1 MDFLQVLM
9 IILILVGLTLIV
21 VSVYFIKKESEENKA
36 LNFKVDEA
44 FTMINNSIEEY
55 EQTTNEFNNV
65 AEIMFKEID
74 EKYQELL
81 MLYSLIEEKKY
92 ENNTESVISK
102 DTVNNKNKARG
113 KNNTFLHNNKNSN
126 KIIELYESGMPVD
139 KIAKKLKIG
148 IGEVQLIIN
157 LRKA

>member
-1 MDFLQVLM
+1 MDFLQILM
-9 IILILVGLTLIV
+9 IILIFVGLVLIGG
-21 VSVYFIKKESEENKA
+21 SMYQIKKEAENNKE
-36 LNFKVDEA
+36 LSFKVDEA

-55 EQTTNEFNNV
+55 EQRTSEFNNV
-65 AEIMFKEID
+65 AEIIFKEVD

-81 MLYSLIEEKKY
+81 LLYGMINEYKEKNITDNSYDDEGVKSKVKY
-92 ENNTESVISK
+92 DSFIYK
-102 DTVNNKNKARG
+102 
-113 KNNTFLHNNKNSN
+113 NKNSL
-126 KIIELYESGMPVD
+126 KIFELYDGGMPVD